1 MNFRAAQEFKVLERM
16 VEGLRK
22 LDFQILEYLR
32 YASQR
37 LQVLRAIIYNEIVR
51 IDPELKENQPKMYR
65 K

>member
-1 MNFRAAQEFKVLERM
+1 M
-16 VEGLRK
+16 VEGLQK